1 MIGLDRMHLTAW
13 MDRLMLY
20 LRDRAIDGTW
30 SDLYAIQGGPS
41 LLDAVDAGW
50 LLRARA
56 FQNSQS
62 TETHRRIRR
71 KLTFVCDPWFLGCNQ
86 GADVNCTL
94 VPFQHPLIR
103 LRIL

>member
-1 MIGLDRMHLTAW
+1 MHLTAW

-41 LLDAVDAGW
+41 LPGSRDGCM

-62 TETHRRIRR
+62 TETHR
-71 KLTFVCDPWFLGCNQ
+71 
-86 GADVNCTL
+86 
-94 VPFQHPLIR
+94 
-103 LRIL
+103 